1 MHKSTCSPKSVTNCE
16 KRGGRWE
23 MGVKTRF
30 IIVWKKTQPKPPM
43 IVWDFQGEDFKLEWK
58 MGRWLVGW
66 LVGGWLVV
74 GWVVGW
80 LVGGWM
86 VTHWQLIWFLPDSL
100 DNDIDINNTKMKMGL
115 KLKMVSKSL
124 WNAPSRGSGSSP
136 PWWHTGRRWAW
147 QGRCCRS
154 WWCPGWDPPSSP
166 SRLTRWPWQGGS
178 RWPSCWRGEKTE
190 NHFLP
195 AFLLSRVLLES
206 THNI

>member
-1 MHKSTCSPKSVTNCE
+1 MHKSTCSPKSVTIIVRKE
-16 KRGGRWE
+16 EGDGRW
-23 MGVKTRF
+23 GSKPVLLLCG
-30 IIVWKKTQPKPPM
+30 KKHNQSLPWLCEISK
-43 IVWDFQGEDFKLEWK
+43 
-58 MGRWLVGW
+58 GRILSRSEKWLDGW
-66 LVGGWLVV
+66 IDGWWL
-74 GWVVGW
+74 VGW

-136 PWWHTGRRWAW
+136 PWWRTGRRWAW